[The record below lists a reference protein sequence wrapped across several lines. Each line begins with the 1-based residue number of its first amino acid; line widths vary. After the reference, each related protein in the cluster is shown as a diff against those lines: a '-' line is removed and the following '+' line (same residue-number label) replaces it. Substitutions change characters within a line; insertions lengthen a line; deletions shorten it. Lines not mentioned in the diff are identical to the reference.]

1 MFLLVTVY
9 FCVMKFPPLNNLLL
23 KVIPVLLLSLL
34 IATVGYAQPK
44 PGETAPEIVM
54 KDLKGKKQKLSGLRG
69 KIVLI
74 DFWASWC
81 APCRKVMPDLVL
93 LYEQY
98 KDKGF
103 EIYGISIDNKKSDWK
118 KAIAEDHITWMQV
131 SEYGGWDGKT
141 ALAWNINEIPASF
154 LLDKEGK
161 VIAINPTKEILQSY
175 LEKLLP

>member
-1 MFLLVTVY
+1 MKTILTLVLVTIITFSVQ
-9 FCVMKFPPLNNLLL
+9 
-23 KVIPVLLLSLL
+23 
-34 IATVGYAQPK
+34 AQPK
-44 PGETAPEIVM
+44 IGEKSPEIVM
-54 KDLKGKKQKLSGLRG
+54 KDVKGKKQKLSDRKG

-81 APCRKVMPDLVL
+81 VPCRKVMPDLVS

-103 EIYGISIDNKKSDWK
+103 DIFGISIDNKKGDWK
-118 KAIAEDHITWMQV
+118 KAIAADHITWTQV

-154 LLDKEGK
+154 LLDKDGK
-161 VIAINPTKEILQSY
+161 VVAINPTKEILESY
-175 LEKLLP
+175 LQKL